1 MMPTQE
7 LQACARCG
15 ISGVHACLG
24 VKQMMSKRKQTE
36 LKQVLALVV
45 KSIKAKRQE
54 GEK

>member
-1 MMPTQE
+1 MPTQE
-7 LQACARCG
+7 LLPCIRCG

-24 VKQMMSKRKQTE
+24 VKQKPMSKRAE
-36 LKQVLALVV
+36 VDFKQVISIVI